1 MGEKSLSTLYQLREI
16 YVFIIEMVEVQ
27 ELRTVIETFNRL
39 SLLIPSREIL
49 ILVAEKFS
57 RRNVS
62 R

>member
-16 YVFIIEMVEVQ
+16 YVFIIEMAEVQ